1 MYQVAIIG
9 AGQLG
14 SRHLQGLKLA
24 SSPLYITVM
33 DSNDESLSV
42 AKERYDAVSPIGEKT
57 VCYVKN
63 IDELPSE
70 LDLVIIATGSKPR
83 AAIVQSLLNLA
94 TVKYLVLEKVLF
106 PSLLDYNNVE
116 RLLKDKGVR
125 CWVNCPRRMYGSYK
139 QIKETI
145 DPTKPIY
152 MTNAD
157 EDWGLCCNAI
167 HMIDIFLYLTEE
179 TSYTV
184 ETRFL
189 NDKIENSKRG
199 GYIEMTGTL
208 KVSTPKGN
216 ELTLISEKDF
226 KGEKNF
232 MIENNHNMYVISEG
246 EGKWSMNGN
255 IYQYSMPY
263 QSQLTGV
270 LADELLITGGCSLT
284 PFNTSVEYHKPFI
297 EAMLAKYNAIEDTP
311 DNKILPIT

>member
-1 MYQVAIIG
+1 MAIIG

-24 SSPLYITVM
+24 SSPLSITVM
-33 DSNDESLSV
+33 DCNEESLKV
-42 AKERYDAVSPIGEKT
+42 AKERYDSVSPIGEKIIN
-57 VCYVKN
+57 YANSIEK
-63 IDELPSE
+63 LPAE

-83 AAIVQSLLNLA
+83 AAIIQSLLNHA

-106 PSLLDYNNVE
+106 PSLDDYDNVA

-125 CWVNCPRRMYGSYK
+125 CWVNCPRRMFGMYK

-145 DPTKPIY
+145 DTTRTVY
-152 MTNAD
+152 MTKAD

-179 TSYTV
+179 TTYSI

-189 NDKIENSKRG
+189 NDKIEDSKRG

-208 KVSTPKGN
+208 KVTTPKGN

-226 KGEKNF
+226 EGEKAF
-232 MIENNHNMYVISEG
+232 VIQNNQDMYVISEG
-246 EGKWSMNGN
+246 DGNWSLNGN
-255 IYQYSMPY
+255 TYYYSMPY
-263 QSQLTGV
+263 QSQLSGL
-270 LADELLITGGCSLT
+270 LADELLITRGCSLT
-284 PFNTSVEYHKPFI
+284 PYELSASYHKPFI
-297 EAMLAKYNAIEDTP
+297 ETMLAKYNDIMGTP

>member
-24 SSPLYITVM
+24 SSPLSITVM
-33 DSNDESLSV
+33 DSNDESLNV
-42 AKERYDAVSPIGEKT
+42 AKERYDAVSPIGEKNIN
-57 VCYVKN
+57 YVN
-63 IDELPSE
+63 SIDKLPSE

-83 AAIVQSLLNLA
+83 AVIVQSLLNHA
-94 TVKYLVLEKVLF
+94 IVKYLVLEKVLF
-106 PSLLDYNNVE
+106 PSLADYNNVD
-116 RLLKDKGVR
+116 RLLKDKGLR
-125 CWVNCPRRMYGSYK
+125 CWVNCPRRMFGMYK
-139 QIKETI
+139 QIKETV

-184 ETRFL
+184 ETKFL
-189 NDKIENSKRG
+189 NDKIEDSKRG
-199 GYIEMTGTL
+199 GYIEMTGKLEVKTE
-208 KVSTPKGN
+208 KGN
-216 ELTLISEKDF
+216 ILTLISEKDF
-226 KGEKNF
+226 DGEKNF
-232 MIENNHNMYVISEG
+232 LIENGENMFVISEG
-246 EGKWSMNGN
+246 EGKWSLNGDN
-255 IYQYSMPY
+255 YQCSMPY

-284 PFNTSVEYHKPFI
+284 PYNTSVDYHKPFI
-297 EAMLAKYNAIEDTP
+297 ESMLAKYNDIKGTP

>member
-14 SRHLQGLKLA
+14 SRHLQGLKIA
-24 SSPLYITVM
+24 SSPLSITVM
-33 DSNDESLSV
+33 DSNDESLNV
-42 AKERYDAVSPIGEKT
+42 AKERYDAVSPIG
-57 VCYVKN
+57 VKN
-63 IDELPSE
+63 VNYVNSIDKIPSE

-83 AAIVQSLLNLA
+83 AAIVQSLLNHA

-106 PSLLDYNNVE
+106 PSLADYFNVG
-116 RLLKDKGVR
+116 RLLEDKGIR

-139 QIKETI
+139 QIKETV

-184 ETRFL
+184 ETKFL
-189 NDKIENSKRG
+189 NNKIEESKRG
-199 GYIEMTGTL
+199 GYIEMTGKLEVKTE
-208 KVSTPKGN
+208 KGN
-216 ELTLISEKDF
+216 ILTLISEKNFD
-226 KGEKNF
+226 GEKNF
-232 MIENNHNMYVISEG
+232 MIENGEDMYVISEG
-246 EGKWSMNGN
+246 EGKWSLNGN

-284 PFNTSVEYHKPFI
+284 SFNKSVEYHKPFI
-297 EAMLAKYNAIEDTP
+297 EAMLAKYNSIKGTP

>member
-24 SSPLYITVM
+24 SSPLSITVM
-33 DSNDESLSV
+33 DSNEESLNV
-42 AKERYDAVSPIGEKT
+42 ARERYDAVSPIGEK
-57 VCYVKN
+57 N
-63 IDELPSE
+63 INYANSIDKLPLE
-70 LDLVIIATGSKPR
+70 LDFVIIATGSKPR
-83 AAIVQSLLNLA
+83 AAIVQSLLNHA

-106 PSLLDYNNVE
+106 PSLVDYNNIG
-116 RLLKDKGVR
+116 RLLKVKGVR
-125 CWVNCPRRMYGSYK
+125 CWVNCPRRMFGMYK

-152 MTNAD
+152 MTND

-167 HMIDIFLYLTEE
+167 HMIDIFLYLTGE

-184 ETRFL
+184 ETKFL
-189 NDKIENSKRG
+189 NDKIEDSKRG
-199 GYIEMTGTL
+199 GYIEMTGML
-208 KVSTPKGN
+208 KITTPKEN

-226 KGEKNF
+226 KGEKNY
-232 MIENNHNMYVISEG
+232 MIENDHNMYVISEG
-246 EGKWSMNGN
+246 EGKWSLNGN
-255 IYQYSMPY
+255 NYQYSMPY

-297 EAMLAKYNAIEDTP
+297 EAMLAKYNAIKGTP

>member
-24 SSPLYITVM
+24 SSPLSITVM
-33 DSNDESLSV
+33 DSNDESLNV
-42 AKERYDAVSPIGEKT
+42 AKERYDAVSPIGEKNIN
-57 VCYVKN
+57 YVN
-63 IDELPSE
+63 SIDKLPLE

-83 AAIVQSLLNLA
+83 AAIVQSLFNHA

-106 PSLLDYNNVE
+106 PSLADYNNVG

-125 CWVNCPRRMYGSYK
+125 CWVNCPRRMFGMYK

-184 ETRFL
+184 ETKFL
-189 NDKIENSKRG
+189 NDKIEDSKRG

-208 KVSTPKGN
+208 KVTTSKGN

-226 KGEKNF
+226 KGEKIF
-232 MIENNHNMYVISEG
+232 MIENDHNMFVISEG

-255 IYQYSMPY
+255 TNQYSMPY

-270 LADELLITGGCSLT
+270 LADELLKTGGCSLT
-284 PFNTSVEYHKPFI
+284 PFNKSVEYHKPFI
-297 EAMLAKYNAIEDTP
+297 EAMLAKYNAIKGTP

>member
-1 MYQVAIIG
+1 MYQVAVIG

-14 SRHLQGLKLA
+14 SRHLQGLKIA
-24 SSPLYITVM
+24 SSPLLITVM
-33 DSNDESLSV
+33 DSNDESLNV
-42 AKERYDAVSPIGEKT
+42 AKERYDAVSPIG
-57 VCYVKN
+57 VKN
-63 IDELPSE
+63 VNYVNSIDKLPSE

-83 AAIVQSLLNLA
+83 AAIVQSLLNHA
-94 TVKYLVLEKVLF
+94 TVKYLILEKVLF
-106 PSLLDYNNVE
+106 PSLVDYNIVG
-116 RLLKDKGVR
+116 RLLNDKGTR

-139 QIKETI
+139 QIKETV

-184 ETRFL
+184 ETKFL
-189 NDKIENSKRG
+189 NDKIEDSKRG
-199 GYIEMTGTL
+199 GYIEMTGKLEVKTE
-208 KVSTPKGN
+208 KGN
-216 ELTLISEKDF
+216 ILTLISEKNFD
-226 KGEKNF
+226 GEKNF
-232 MIENNHNMYVISEG
+232 MIENGEDIYVISEG
-246 EGKWSMNGN
+246 DGKWSMNGN
-255 IYQYSMPY
+255 TYQFSMPY

-284 PFNTSVEYHKPFI
+284 PFNLSATYHAPFI
-297 EAMLAKYNAIEDTP
+297 EAMLAKYNEIKGTP